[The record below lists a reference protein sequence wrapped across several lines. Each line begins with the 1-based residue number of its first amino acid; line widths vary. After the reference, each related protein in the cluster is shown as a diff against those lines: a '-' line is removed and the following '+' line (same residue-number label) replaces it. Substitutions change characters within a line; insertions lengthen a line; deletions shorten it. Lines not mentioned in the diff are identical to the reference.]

1 MSDVLPTDC
10 SPRNTSLNFLSG
22 LPKSPE
28 VDMVAVVQRTFA
40 ILSLTP
46 QSLLFESLLK
56 HTRLDRRRRLR
67 LAAGRPQRSRRHRTP
82 RRVCFRS
89 DSKSKDCG

>member
-28 VDMVAVVQRTFA
+28 VDMVRTRSTHSPQHFRDSVSRHNLNS
-40 ILSLTP
+40 LSH
-46 QSLLFESLLK
+46 S
-56 HTRLDRRRRLR
+56 
-67 LAAGRPQRSRRHRTP
+67 
-82 RRVCFRS
+82 
-89 DSKSKDCG
+89 

>member
-28 VDMVAVVQRTFA
+28 VDMVGTRSTHSPQHFRDSVSHHNLYS
-40 ILSLTP
+40 LSH
-46 QSLLFESLLK
+46 S
-56 HTRLDRRRRLR
+56 
-67 LAAGRPQRSRRHRTP
+67 
-82 RRVCFRS
+82 
-89 DSKSKDCG
+89 

>member
-28 VDMVAVVQRTFA
+28 VDMVVTEQHTLVTTFA
-40 ILSLTP
+40 ILSLSP

-56 HTRLDRRRRLR
+56 HTRLDRRR
-67 LAAGRPQRSRRHRTP
+67 P
-82 RRVCFRS
+82 
-89 DSKSKDCG
+89 

>member
-28 VDMVAVVQRTFA
+28 VDMLVTVTEELRRSPPPHSLHHF
-40 ILSLTP
+40 LSLSRTIYAI
-46 QSLLFESLLK
+46 S
-56 HTRLDRRRRLR
+56 DRK
-67 LAAGRPQRSRRHRTP
+67 T
-82 RRVCFRS
+82 
-89 DSKSKDCG
+89 

>member
-1 MSDVLPTDC
+1 MSEVLPTDC

-28 VDMVAVVQRTFA
+28 VDMVAVVQCTLA

-46 QSLLFESLLK
+46 QSLLF
-56 HTRLDRRRRLR
+56 T
-67 LAAGRPQRSRRHRTP
+67 AAVAFVPISGWHG
-82 RRVCFRS
+82 
-89 DSKSKDCG
+89 DNMIE

>member
-28 VDMVAVVQRTFA
+28 VDMVTVTVTEELRRSPH
-40 ILSLTP
+40 SLHH
-46 QSLLFESLLK
+46 F
-56 HTRLDRRRRLR
+56 
-67 LAAGRPQRSRRHRTP
+67 
-82 RRVCFRS
+82 
-89 DSKSKDCG
+89 

>member
-28 VDMVAVVQRTFA
+28 VDMVVVVQCTLA

-56 HTRLDRRRRLR
+56 HTRLDRRLRRRLC
-67 LAAGRPQRSRRHRTP
+67 LAAGRPQRSRRHRT
-82 RRVCFRS
+82 
-89 DSKSKDCG
+89 

>member
-28 VDMVAVVQRTFA
+28 VDMVALDQRTLLNTFA
-40 ILSLTP
+40 IPSLATIFT
-46 QSLLFESLLK
+46 FESLLK
-56 HTRLDRRRRLR
+56 HTRLDRRRL
-67 LAAGRPQRSRRHRTP
+67 PP
-82 RRVCFRS
+82 Y
-89 DSKSKDCG
+89 